1 MDEFQFL
8 GFAALFIWL
17 IPSPISWVSAW
28 RKDIKYKKEY
38 EKLEEFLNTRMEIE
52 ASGLN
57 TLQASYKKLQ
67 EENENLRIN
76 FF

>member
-1 MDEFQFL
+1 
-8 GFAALFIWL
+8 
-17 IPSPISWVSAW
+17 
-28 RKDIKYKKEY
+28 
-38 EKLEEFLNTRMEIE
+38 MEIE

-67 EENENLRIN
+67 EENENLRID